1 MKKVIIDVNILKKEK
16 IEKIIS
22 SKIKDKCGKN
32 IKLYVSEVLLKQRF
46 GPLYN
51 SPYAQDYDYYVN
63 FIKTYCERN
72 IIDAASEIVK
82 RELKNEFSK
91 TSIFSNYKTR
101 DIQSLNSP
109 YNKIH
114 AYDIKSHNNLKI
126 SATNNYKNFIKDTT
140 NEISNL
146 KSSKDWQQYCY
157 KFINKYD
164 FAVDQLTKFIDAHDK
179 FNKDIFMELVKLWWK
194 YATVTGTLRFF
205 KVPDADVK
213 AVNIIKNNNIP
224 KNSFLHY
231 QFQADD
237 FVMDYCLVQ
246 NKKIDY
252 DTPNDI
258 VYVSCM
264 KNFDILLSDDTKF
277 MKECFE
283 KLYPNKNKQILT
295 LDEFLKR
302 FG

>member
-16 IEKIIS
+16 IQKIIS

-32 IKLYVSEVLLKQRF
+32 IKLYVSEILLKQRLT
-46 GPLYN
+46 PLYN
-51 SPYAQDYDYYVN
+51 SPYVQDYDYYVN

-91 TSIFSNYKTR
+91 TSIYSKYKTN
-101 DIQSLNSP
+101 DIQFLNSP

-114 AYDIKSHNNLKI
+114 TYDAETQNNLKNN
-126 SATNNYKNFIKDTT
+126 AANNYKSFI
-140 NEISNL
+140 NEIKNEIAEL
-146 KSSKDWQQYCY
+146 KSNEDWEQYCY
-157 KFINKYD
+157 KFINKYN
-164 FAVDQLTKFIDAHDK
+164 FAINQLTQFLEEHDK
-179 FNKDIFMELVKLWWK
+179 CNKSVFMKLVKLWWK
-194 YATVTGTLRFF
+194 YATVEGTLRFF
-205 KVPDADVK
+205 KLLNADDK
-213 AVNIIKNNNIP
+213 AIDIVKNNNIP
-224 KNSFLHY
+224 KDSFLYH

-237 FVMDYCLVQ
+237 FIMDYCLIQ
-246 NKKIDY
+246 NKKVDY

-258 VYVSCM
+258 IYVSCM
-264 KNFDILLSDDTKF
+264 KDFDILLSDDTKF

-283 KLYPNKNKQILT
+283 RLYPNKNKQILT
-295 LDEFLKR
+295 LKEFLKR